1 MSYSIEPLKTVGNTE
16 STMIAFN
23 KSWKSLNDVRKRS
36 LANVTRYQL
45 FPQSCFSSLCN
56 LLFDQ
61 VFCRTFSTNYF
72 KNEFLPTKLNQI
84 NNARES
90 DQEVFIL
97 KRKYIMIFLFW
108 DSYCAREWALF
119 GINKEISLKISS
131 MTRKRPKKLLCYDVI
146 FQRHTYSLW
155 TLKKGKPC
163 LGAFFTKL
171 AADEQFLYD
180 TL

>member
-1 MSYSIEPLKTVGNTE
+1 MTLDSEVWLVTNCSLKV
-16 STMIAFN
+16 AFTH
-23 KSWKSLNDVRKRS
+23 SAIYFRTRIFVRRFLQIILKM
-36 LANVTRYQL
+36 
-45 FPQSCFSSLCN
+45 
-56 LLFDQ
+56 
-61 VFCRTFSTNYF
+61 
-72 KNEFLPTKLNQI
+72 EFEIIRLNQI
-84 NNARES
+84 NSTIES

-97 KRKYIMIFLFW
+97 KRKYILMFLCW